1 MARLG
6 IACSHE
12 TAVADRLHSWVRRLQ
27 PSETALN
34 LSLKLLQLT
43 LPGVPDVYQGSEM
56 TSYSLVD
63 PDNRRPVDFG
73 RRSRRLDELDAGT
86 RRDGLDDDK
95 LWVTSRALRLRR
107 EVSRRVRSQVVVS
120 PCRYRKPARDRL
132 RARWPGH
139 HTRDPLA
146 AGPGRVRLAGRGDR
160 TPAGF
165 MDRRSLRCSTRGHDC
180 IVSRVLRITGRL
192 AEEGALM
199 KFEVWAPHAQ
209 DFVQLQIGEDRFDLK
224 PEDNGYWRIDVDVPP
239 GTLYSYVLDGSE
251 ARSDPRALR
260 LPEGPEGPA
269 ATVDLDAFEWTDAMW
284 RGVPLP
290 GSVVYE
296 MHVGTFTPE
305 GTLDAAIGRLDHL
318 VSLGVDIVE
327 VMPLATFPGEFGWG
341 YDGVG
346 LYAVHEPY
354 GGPEAFHRFV
364 DACHRRGIGIC
375 LDVVYNHLGPSGNHL
390 SEFGPYFTARYGTPW
405 GAALNLDDA
414 DSDEVRRFVIEN
426 ALMWFRD
433 FHVDGLRLDAVHAL
447 FDIRAITLLE
457 ELSSE
462 VSALSAAL
470 GRPLSLIAESDRNDP
485 LTVAPREAGGLG
497 LHAQWADDVHHALHV
512 LLTGENQGYYA
523 DFDDPG
529 ALTKVLE
536 QVFLHD
542 GTYST
547 FRRRKHGRPVDRTR
561 TPGSRFVVSL
571 QTHDQVGNR
580 AMGDRLSSDLSP
592 GVLACGAAL
601 LLTGPGTPMLF
612 MGEEWG
618 ARTPWQYFTDHTDPE
633 IASAVR
639 TGRRDEF
646 ASHGWRRGDLPDPQ
660 AHATFDDSK
669 LDWVE
674 PTREPHRAL
683 LHWYSTL
690 ITLRHEIGDLGDP
703 RLDRVRVVHDYAQRT
718 VMMYRGSHVVAINL
732 SHLQHELAV
741 DAMHPELDIVAAWV
755 PEQTEVSGRVVSLPP
770 ESAAIF
776 GPSDSPRD

>member
-1 MARLG
+1 M
-6 IACSHE
+6 
-12 TAVADRLHSWVRRLQ
+12 
-27 PSETALN
+27 
-34 LSLKLLQLT
+34 
-43 LPGVPDVYQGSEM
+43 
-56 TSYSLVD
+56 
-63 PDNRRPVDFG
+63 
-73 RRSRRLDELDAGT
+73 
-86 RRDGLDDDK
+86 
-95 LWVTSRALRLRR
+95 
-107 EVSRRVRSQVVVS
+107 
-120 PCRYRKPARDRL
+120 
-132 RARWPGH
+132 
-139 HTRDPLA
+139 
-146 AGPGRVRLAGRGDR
+146 
-160 TPAGF
+160 
-165 MDRRSLRCSTRGHDC
+165 
-180 IVSRVLRITGRL
+180 
-192 AEEGALM
+192 
-199 KFEVWAPHAQ
+199 
-209 DFVQLQIGEDRFDLK
+209 
-224 PEDNGYWRIDVDVPP
+224 
-239 GTLYSYVLDGSE
+239 
-251 ARSDPRALR
+251 
-260 LPEGPEGPA
+260 
-269 ATVDLDAFEWTDAMW
+269 
-284 RGVPLP
+284 
-290 GSVVYE
+290 
-296 MHVGTFTPE
+296 
-305 GTLDAAIGRLDHL
+305 
-318 VSLGVDIVE
+318 
-327 VMPLATFPGEFGWG
+327 ATFPGQFGWG

-547 FRRRKHGRPVDRTR
+547 FRRRTHGRPVDRTR

-592 GVLACGAAL
+592 ASWHVAQRSCSLVRERRCCSWVRNGALERHGNTSPITPIPRSRLRSGPADATSSHRMVGGVETYPIL
-601 LLTGPGTPMLF
+601 
-612 MGEEWG
+612 
-618 ARTPWQYFTDHTDPE
+618 
-633 IASAVR
+633 
-639 TGRRDEF
+639 RRM
-646 ASHGWRRGDLPDPQ
+646 Q
-660 AHATFDDSK
+660 TFDDSK

-674 PTREPHRAL
+674 P
-683 LHWYSTL
+683 
-690 ITLRHEIGDLGDP
+690 
-703 RLDRVRVVHDYAQRT
+703 
-718 VMMYRGSHVVAINL
+718 
-732 SHLQHELAV
+732 
-741 DAMHPELDIVAAWV
+741 
-755 PEQTEVSGRVVSLPP
+755 
-770 ESAAIF
+770 
-776 GPSDSPRD
+776 SPRAAQGLAALVFHPRSRCGTRSAISATRVSIGSALCMTTRSAQ